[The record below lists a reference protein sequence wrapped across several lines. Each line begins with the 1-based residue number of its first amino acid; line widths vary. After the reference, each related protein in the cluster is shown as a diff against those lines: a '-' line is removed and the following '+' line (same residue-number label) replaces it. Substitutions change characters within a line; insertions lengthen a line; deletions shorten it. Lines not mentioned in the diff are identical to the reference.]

1 MSSDPVPDAFYRDG
15 NTAGVADA
23 AGRAHRRVVSWFSC
37 GAASA
42 VASKIS
48 IQKYDDVE
56 VVYCDTMSTE
66 HPDQQRFFDDVQR
79 WLGQNIV
86 RIRSEKYADV
96 DEVIEQRRYMAGIA
110 GAPCTVEMKK
120 VPRFAYQR
128 PDDRHIFGLHEGE
141 EARATN
147 LQEND
152 PGLDMEFPL
161 IDFGYGKSDCAAV
174 LIRAGID
181 LPAMYKLGYGNNNC
195 LGCVKATTVKYW
207 QGIRHDFPEVFERR
221 VRQSRDL
228 GVRLV
233 EIRHHERIFL
243 DELPDGYDPKD
254 KGARESIS
262 CGPDCGIQPT
272 LNAVLR

>member
-1 MSSDPVPDAFYRDG
+1 MSRRLSHARTPLR
-15 NTAGVADA
+15 A
-23 AGRAHRRVVSWFSC
+23 ARPRRRCAVRRVVAWFSC

-42 VASKIS
+42 VASKLAIE
-48 IQKYDDVE
+48 KYGAVE

-66 HPDQQRFFDDVQR
+66 HPDQQRFFDDVQK
-79 WLGQNIV
+79 WLGQEIL

-96 DEVIEQRRYMAGIA
+96 DEVIEKRRYMAGIA

-128 PDDRHIFGLHEGE
+128 PDDLHIFGLHYGE
-141 EARATN
+141 EDRAAHMRD
-147 LQEND
+147 ND
-152 PGLDMEFPL
+152 PGLDMAFPL
-161 IDFGYGKSDCAAV
+161 IESSYSKADCAAT
-174 LIRAGID
+174 LIRAAIE

-195 LGCVKATTVKYW
+195 LGCVKATSAKYW

-221 VRQSRDL
+221 VRQSREL

-233 EIRHHERIFL
+233 EIRHHERVFL
-243 DELPDGYDPKD
+243 DELPEGYAPKD

-262 CGPDCGIQPT
+262 CGPDCGIQPSM
-272 LNAVLR
+272 AVLS